1 MTRRGF
7 LLSGACLLATTGSSL
22 AMSYDDDVAARLRR
36 EGYRITYRKRTWL
49 GRVRFKARKGKT
61 IREIVVDPTSGE
73 VLRDYSESVS
83 ADDKRSPESGSSG
96 GGTSGGETGGG
107 ETGGA
112 SGGGETGGGESGGG
126 ETGGGESGGG
136 ETGGESES
144 GDNSKETGK
153 GSGKGKSKDK
163 SGKGNADSK
172 TGGSG
177 VE

>member
-7 LLSGACLLATTGSSL
+7 LLSGACLVATTGSSL

-126 ETGGGESGGG
+126 ETGG
-136 ETGGESES
+136 ESES